1 MSFTFERKND
11 VGRVGFRTTAFCGN
25 IHPLC
30 TSSLIEQGRER
41 EPGLHVPVYFVKL
54 KGEKIKFHLY

>member
-1 MSFTFERKND
+1 MSFAFERKND

-30 TSSLIEQGRER
+30 TSNLSEQER
-41 EPGLHVPVYFVKL
+41 EPGLHVPVYFVEL
-54 KGEKIKFHLY
+54 KGEKN